1 VVHINPESGT
11 SDILDA
17 IETEGAEL
25 PYQELKMIGVPGDTL
40 TITHDFGSATGTQR
54 PILCPNGVDYTLS
67 GAGIVSMIFDT
78 SISKWVIHSDSGG
91 GDITF
96 PVTTTVKE
104 ITS

>member
-1 VVHINPESGT
+1 
-11 SDILDA
+11 
-17 IETEGAEL
+17 
-25 PYQELKMIGVPGDTL
+25 LKIIGVVGDTI

-67 GAGIVSMIFDT
+67 GAGFVSMIFDT